1 LLHEDGRTDRNY
13 EANIEFWHTFRP
25 RSVYVFLM
33 ITTNSGSVLVYIRGT
48 ATFSVRED
56 VELKYNLHNFRTSKA
71 VPWFRPVVAGLSP
84 RRTGFDTTSVRA
96 RYVMD
101 KVALGQAFLRV
112 ILPRFSPIIIISPK
126 LHSHS
131 IYMLLLP

>member
-1 LLHEDGRTDRNY
+1 MHEDGRTDRNY

-71 VPWFRPVVAGLSP
+71 VPWFRPVVAGLLPQCSEFNP
-84 RRTGFDTTSVRA
+84 NPVCVGFVV
-96 RYVMD
+96 Y
-101 KVALGQAFLRV
+101 QEAF
-112 ILPRFSPIIIISPK
+112 RFS
-126 LHSHS
+126 
-131 IYMLLLP
+131 LPSSSSFQ